1 MQQARNL
8 SLRIW
13 LIALMLALAAPFA
26 VRAEVEVPELNRRV
40 TDLTGT
46 LAPDT
51 VNRLESTLAQFEAT
65 KGSQIAVLILPS
77 TQPEDITEYGIRVF
91 DEWKIGRK
99 GVDDGVIL
107 IVAKEDR
114 RVRIEVGYGLEGA
127 IPDVIAK
134 RIIEEDIVPRFK
146 QGDFSGGVEAGV
158 TRMMRLIEGEPLPP
172 PRSRVQ
178 SNLSGFFETGMLFI
192 ILGIFAGAVLDMFL
206 GKGTASLAAGLGA
219 GGFAW
224 LISGLFLVGIVVAV
238 IVLIGVLGR
247 GHGGGN
253 WSTGG
258 RGGWSGGGGGGWSGG
273 GGFSGGGGGFGGG
286 GSSGSW

>member
-1 MQQARNL
+1 MTCIARL
-8 SLRIW
+8 
-13 LIALMLALAAPFA
+13 FA
-26 VRAEVEVPELNRRV
+26 VLLSFCAGLAYAEVEVPDLTRRV

-46 LAPDT
+46 LASDT
-51 VNRLESTLAQFEAT
+51 VNRLESTLAQFESA
-65 KGSQIAVLILPS
+65 KGSQIAVLMLPS
-77 TQPEDITEYGIRVF
+77 TKPEDIAEFGIRVA
-91 DEWKIGRK
+91 DQWKIGRK

-114 RVRIEVGYGLEGA
+114 RVRIEVGYGLEGV
-127 IPDVIAK
+127 IPDVTAK

-158 TRMMRLIEGEPLPP
+158 SRMMRLIEGEPLPP
-172 PRSRVQ
+172 PRSGMQ
-178 SNLSGFFETGMLFI
+178 GNLSGFFESGILFI
-192 ILGIFAGAVLDMFL
+192 ILGIFAGTVLDIFL
-206 GKGTASLAAGLGA
+206 GKGTASLLAGLGA
-219 GGFAW
+219 GGVAW
-224 LISGLFLVGIVVAV
+224 IVSGLMLVGIVVAI

-253 WSTGG
+253 WRSGG
-258 RGGWSGGGGGGWSGG
+258 GGGWSGGGWSGG